1 MLYDIRVK
9 RALREKIERTV
20 ESRLRLEGTDEL
32 IADDPPFLLRFG
44 NALETCQETLT
55 GVDKH
60 QVHPERATE
69 DIAHEVGLPE
79 AQEPVVNK
87 DRCQA
92 IPDRAV
98 DERGR
103 HRRIDSSAETEQNPS
118 SADLVPDLPD
128 GAIDEMLCGPV
139 RLARADVD
147 EEIA

>member
-1 MLYDIRVK
+1 MIFIADLVSGAVLYDIRVK

-98 DERGR
+98 DEGGR
-103 HRRIDSSAETEQNPS
+103 QRRIDSSAETEQNPS
-118 SADLVPDLPD
+118 SADLS
-128 GAIDEMLCGPV
+128 GSAGW
-139 RLARADVD
+139 RYR
-147 EEIA
+147 